1 MPRHFLDLNQIPP
14 SDLRAIIDG
23 AKRLKNAPVKE
34 PLLSGK
40 TLAMIFEKPST
51 RTRFSFDIV
60 MQQLGGHAI
69 VTNQNDMQLGRGEP
83 IADTAKVLS
92 RYVDIIMLRSTYHER
107 LIALAEHATVPVIN
121 GLTDKSHP
129 CQIMADILTIEE
141 HRGTITAKKIAWI
154 GDVNNVCVSFIHAA
168 IAFDFTLHIAC
179 PVSLQTL
186 ALPYQDHKNIVLTI
200 DITTAATGA
209 DVIVTDTW
217 ISMGC
222 PDEAAQIQA
231 LTPYQVNSAVMN
243 LAKSDVLFL
252 HCLPA
257 VRGQEVTP
265 EVIDGAHSVVWDEAE
280 NRLHAQKA
288 ILLWCLGK
296 L

>member
-1 MPRHFLDLNQIPP
+1 
-14 SDLRAIIDG
+14 
-23 AKRLKNAPVKE
+23 
-34 PLLSGK
+34 
-40 TLAMIFEKPST
+40 
-51 RTRFSFDIV
+51 
-60 MQQLGGHAI
+60 
-69 VTNQNDMQLGRGEP
+69 
-83 IADTAKVLS
+83 VL
-92 RYVDIIMLRSTYHER
+92 T
-107 LIALAEHATVPVIN
+107 
-121 GLTDKSHP
+121 TD
-129 CQIMADILTIEE
+129 
-141 HRGTITAKKIAWI
+141 ITA
-154 GDVNNVCVSFIHAA
+154 
-168 IAFDFTLHIAC
+168 
-179 PVSLQTL
+179 
-186 ALPYQDHKNIVLTI
+186 
-200 DITTAATGA
+200 AATGA

-231 LTPYQVNSAVMN
+231 LTPYQVSNAVMN

-265 EVIDGAHSVVWDEAE
+265 EVIDGAHSAVWDEAE